1 MNEKIRKAFDSV
13 KAEEELKETKT
24 NYYRNPAAVPP
35 PNEKENE

>member
-1 MNEKIRKAFDSV
+1 MGEIKSKV
-13 KAEEELKETKT
+13 KETKT